1 MVVLVTRTGLKY
13 WNGIIIVIVSMAV
26 LDHYD
31 HHGGMNN
38 LHLTTRTEQRLRL
51 EVALGLAL
59 PCVFLQ
65 TLILLWR
72 PELDGQRHELGIGK
86 SNMKFCLLEPL
97 LARMN
102 SLLVC
107 NLYNALYE
115 VSDVYWFMSFGTCY
129 DVVI

>member
-1 MVVLVTRTGLKY
+1 MVVYILYL
-13 WNGIIIVIVSMAV
+13 W
-26 LDHYD
+26 
-31 HHGGMNN
+31 
-38 LHLTTRTEQRLRL
+38 RTEQDGQRLRL
-51 EVALGLAL
+51 EVTLGLAL

-72 PELDGQRHELGIGK
+72 PELDGQQHELGIGK
-86 SNMKFCLLEPL
+86 SNMIFYLLESL
-97 LARMN
+97 HARIN

-115 VSDVYWFMSFGTCY
+115 VTDVYWFMFFGTCY